1 MIVAGEDNVDPGG
14 IDRGGE
20 NAIIG
25 CARALGVCVVWRLVD
40 RQELPF
46 ARRLRGIL
54 LQPGGR
60 CVQVCIAVHHG
71 DVDIAVFHGVVVRIR
86 RAEDIHRMT
95 GTQVTVVFMVAE
107 DLHDGR
113 GGEVIGENVQN
124 LVPGGQAASVV
135 NEVTRLDAEVRVRVA
150 DGLGN
155 LMYDLDIGGISLD
168 IAAELRVAHDEE
180 RRLCA

>member
-1 MIVAGEDNVDPGG
+1 MAGEDNVDPGG
-14 IDRGGE
+14 IDCGGE
-20 NAIIG
+20 NAVIG
-25 CARALGVCVVWRLVD
+25 CARALGVCVVWWLVD

-46 ARRLRGIL
+46 ACRLRGIL

-95 GTQVTVVFMVAE
+95 GTQVAVVFVVAE

-113 GGEVIGENVQN
+113 GGEIFGEDVQN
-124 LVPGGQAASVV
+124 FVPCGQAASI
-135 NEVTRLDAEVRVRVA
+135 VTRLDAEVRVRVA
-150 DGLGN
+150 DGLGD

-168 IAAELRVAHDEE
+168 ITAELRVAHDEE

>member
-1 MIVAGEDNVDPGG
+1 
-14 IDRGGE
+14 
-20 NAIIG
+20 
-25 CARALGVCVVWRLVD
+25 
-40 RQELPF
+40 
-46 ARRLRGIL
+46 
-54 LQPGGR
+54 
-60 CVQVCIAVHHG
+60 
-71 DVDIAVFHGVVVRIR
+71 
-86 RAEDIHRMT
+86 MT
-95 GTQVTVVFMVAE
+95 GTQVTVVFVVAE
-107 DLHDGR
+107 DLHDGG
-113 GGEVIGENVQN
+113 GGEIFGEDVQN